1 MIVGEPYHAQRDR
14 DFDRLRTGDHKSQ
27 PDVFSAPSARAP
39 GLSVEPI
46 PPPKNKSRRPHRPA
60 TPHRTPSLLTP
71 AGLQLPCQKYRPEF
85 PATENC
91 ASRLPTPGFLPPG
104 FSVP

>member
-14 DFDRLRTGDHKSQ
+14 DFDRLCTGDRRSQ
-27 PDVFSAPSARAP
+27 PDVFWAPSARAP

-60 TPHRTPSLLTP
+60 TPRHTPSLPTLEV
-71 AGLQLPCQKYRPEF
+71 LQLPCQKYRPEF
-85 PATENC
+85 RATENC
-91 ASRLPTPGFLPPG
+91 ASRLPTPGFPPPG